1 MYERLQ
7 ADQNGRFWL
16 GRNITGVLFEKSNDY
31 FQTPEAFSR
40 TVKVF
45 TILRV
50 LNRSI
55 LMGIVC
61 VYDTLLCQSIGN
73 APIRRD
79 FRQ

>member
-45 TILRV
+45 AIFRV
-50 LNRSI
+50 LN
-55 LMGIVC
+55 
-61 VYDTLLCQSIGN
+61 
-73 APIRRD
+73 
-79 FRQ
+79 